1 MKTISAELA
10 YFLRGRARQNLKLL
24 LYYSIFL
31 LLLILAYAS
40 IFRYLMLHLEG
51 REFSFIAG
59 IYWAITVMT
68 TLGFGD
74 ITFHTDIGYAFAA
87 LVTVSGV
94 VFLLIILPFGLVSLF
109 LAPWIEQRLR
119 YRPSFSLPPETEGHV
134 LVFGVNPTARVLLRN
149 LESRKI
155 PFVVV
160 TDDYERSLR
169 LEEDENIKVVCGSP
183 TDEKML
189 EKVRVDS
196 ARYIF
201 ANLSDTENIN
211 LCLTVR
217 SLCKT
222 PIAAVVE
229 DPDLIGLTRLAGAD
243 KAIPLHRII
252 GRYLGIR
259 STTRGALAHVIDS
272 FGELQIAEVP
282 VYGTPFVDM
291 TLEQAQIRQKT
302 GMTVIGVWERGT
314 FTVPQKDTRLGSASL
329 IVLAGTRD
337 QLGKMEE
344 IIGEQEEDELVYI
357 LGHGRIGCAAA
368 NFLDRKP
375 VPYIL
380 IDQEENIHCEKHIA
394 VIGDATN
401 RHLLRQSGIEQA
413 KGLIITTNNDSTNI
427 FLTLSSRNSNPHM
440 RIVAR
445 ANREENVAQLYAA
458 GADFVVSNA
467 SVGASILMN
476 ILESKESI
484 FLTEGVTIFR
494 RVVPQSLV
502 GRTIEESRL
511 RPKTG
516 CSIVAIERP
525 ETDLHL
531 APAPETCLTSGCNLM
546 LIGSPQQEKQF
557 VDLYGSGK
565 GQTKTAKPKK
575 R

>member
-1 MKTISAELA
+1 MK
-10 YFLRGRARQNLKLL
+10 
-24 LYYSIFL
+24 
-31 LLLILAYAS
+31 
-40 IFRYLMLHLEG
+40 
-51 REFSFIAG
+51 
-59 IYWAITVMT
+59 
-68 TLGFGD
+68 
-74 ITFHTDIGYAFAA
+74 
-87 LVTVSGV
+87 
-94 VFLLIILPFGLVSLF
+94 
-109 LAPWIEQRLR
+109 
-119 YRPSFSLPPETEGHV
+119 
-134 LVFGVNPTARVLLRN
+134 
-149 LESRKI
+149 
-155 PFVVV
+155 
-160 TDDYERSLR
+160 
-169 LEEDENIKVVCGSP
+169 
-183 TDEKML
+183 KML
-189 EKVRVDS
+189 ERVRVDS

-211 LCLTVR
+211 LCLTIR

-229 DPDLIGLTRLAGAD
+229 DPDHVDLTRLAGAD

-259 STTRGALAHVIDS
+259 STTCGAMAHVIDS
-272 FGELQIAEVP
+272 FDELQIAEIP

-291 TLEQAQIRQKT
+291 TLEQAQIRQQT

-314 FTVPQKDTRLGSASL
+314 FTIPQKDTRLGPASL

-337 QLGKMEE
+337 QLRNMETV
-344 IIGEQEEDELVYI
+344 IGEQDDDELVYI

-368 NFLDRKP
+368 SFLDRKP

-380 IDQEENIHCEKHIA
+380 IDREENIHCENHIA

-401 RHLLRQSGIEQA
+401 RYLLQQSGIEQA
-413 KGLIITTNNDSTNI
+413 KGLIITTNDDSINI

-445 ANREENVAQLYAA
+445 ANTEENVAQLYAA

-494 RVVPQSLV
+494 RAVPPALV
-502 GRTIEESRL
+502 DKTIEETRL

-516 CSIVAIERP
+516 CSIIAIERP
-525 ETDLHL
+525 ETELQL
-531 APAPETCLTSGCNLM
+531 APAPETRLPADCYLM
-546 LIGSPQQEKQF
+546 LIGSPEQEKKIRRYIQSRERMRSEQDARRDPQAVRVLNLCKCESSAGPAADRCHSIGRAGRNDF
-557 VDLYGSGK
+557 FPETLDDGY
-565 GQTKTAKPKK
+565 
-575 R
+575 